1 MKSRASLGISFISLK
16 EGNFMKKYIFILAL
30 LLLVGPVNAQRVVKY
45 ITFYPVP
52 YGSHERLNVEE
63 EFMVNM
69 GNDMTS
75 EVGGEV
81 YIDGVSDFEG
91 FLDISAGSGANT
103 VSTGTIRSGNVSGS
117 VYGTA
122 DLQGSTFIT
131 NVNTNNTLFSANV
144 AGVSMLMSNTLV
156 GGKSIAN
163 LLNCSSPSWRSLR
176 VKGSEE
182 CKTYLTCG
190 GSGDTG
196 CAEPP
201 AIICETNYCL
211 DSTNTCRPKPST
223 TRSCVGN
230 VANAISGTQY
240 RTTACSPGTGWS
252 LTMWRGTCT
261 CASGYEWSG
270 SLCLKKE
277 TYSTKC
283 YKQDS
288 YFWCNL
294 MGNGG
299 GNCIGIEHGPSYSC
313 IPYGDSS
320 QPTSTCQDHTGC
332 YACFCTADGVGNE
345 DFKPAII

>member
-1 MKSRASLGISFISLK
+1 
-16 EGNFMKKYIFILAL
+16 MKKYIFILAL

-144 AGVSMLMSNTLV
+144 AGVSMLRSNTLV

-223 TRSCVGN
+223 TRSCLGN
-230 VANAISGTQY
+230 VPNSTGGTQT
-240 RTTACSPGTGWS
+240 RSVSCSSGIGWAITLWS
-252 LTMWRGTCT
+252 GTCT
-261 CASGYEWSG
+261 CASGYTWNA
-270 SLCLKKE
+270 
-277 TYSTKC
+277 ST
-283 YKQDS
+283 
-288 YFWCNL
+288 
-294 MGNGG
+294 G
-299 GNCIGIEHGPSYSC
+299 SC
-313 IPYGDSS
+313 IYVNPCKISSCPSGQHLVNAGTERCCCENDTCGKQLAGGQIGYCRCSDSS
-320 QPTSTCQDHTGC
+320 FERYSDL
-332 YACFCTADGVGNE
+332 DLR
-345 DFKPAII
+345 I